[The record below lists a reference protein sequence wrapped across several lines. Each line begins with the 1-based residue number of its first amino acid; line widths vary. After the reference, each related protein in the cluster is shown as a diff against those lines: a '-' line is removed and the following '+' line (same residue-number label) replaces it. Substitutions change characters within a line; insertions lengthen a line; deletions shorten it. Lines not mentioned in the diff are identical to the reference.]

1 MRRLLPVL
9 LILVWMS
16 LPAAASAQESD
27 STPTPDPNATGQA
40 EPSTPQPGSPAI
52 GIAYPAPGDSLEG
65 LVEISGLI
73 TLPGFNAWQLSFAY
87 ADNPTD
93 TWFLLASGGSEPLS
107 GPLHYWDTT
116 TLSDGDYS
124 LRLRVFFADAY
135 RDVLVTP
142 VRIRNYSQD
151 TPTPSPTAAE
161 TGVPAPSATPA
172 PPTATPT
179 PTRTP
184 RLTPTPLPP
193 NPVILE
199 NEHIYTALLQGAGYT
214 GAAFLLVGLLFYI
227 GHKLSNRRR

>member
-16 LPAAASAQESD
+16 LPMAASAQEGD
-27 STPTPDPNATGQA
+27 STPTPGPDATGQA

-52 GIAYPAPGDSLEG
+52 GIAYPEPGNSLAG

-73 TLPGFNAWQLSFAY
+73 TLPGFNLWQLSFAY

-93 TWFLLASGGSEPLS
+93 TWFLLASGSEALS

-116 TLSDGDYS
+116 ALTDGDYS

-135 RDVLVTP
+135 RDVLVAP
-142 VRIRNYSQD
+142 IRVRNYSQD
-151 TPTPSPTAAE
+151 TPTPAPTAAE

-172 PPTATPT
+172 PPTATST
-179 PTRTP
+179 ATRTP
-184 RLTPTPLPP
+184 RLTPTPLPT
-193 NPVILE
+193 NPVTLE
-199 NEHIYTALLQGAGYT
+199 NEEIYTTLLQGAGIS
-214 GAAFLLVGLLFYI
+214 GAAFLLFGFLLYI
-227 GHKLSNRRR
+227 GHKLTQRRR

>member
-16 LPAAASAQESD
+16 LPMAASAQEGD
-27 STPTPDPNATGQA
+27 STPTPGPGATGQA
-40 EPSTPQPGSPAI
+40 ELSTPQPGSPAI

-73 TLPGFNAWQLSFAY
+73 TLPGFNLWQLSFAY

-116 TLSDGDYS
+116 ALTDGDYS

-142 VRIRNYSQD
+142 VQIRNYSQD

-161 TGVPAPSATPA
+161 TDLPASSATPT
-172 PPTATPT
+172 PPTATST
-179 PTRTP
+179 ATRTP
-184 RLTPTPLPP
+184 RLTPTPLPT

-199 NEHIYTALLQGAGYT
+199 NEEIYAALLQGTGYT
-214 GAAFLLVGLLFYI
+214 GVAFLLFGILLYI
-227 GHKLSNRRR
+227 GHKLSNRRK